1 MSRAKA
7 RAGRWDAPTVLAI
20 LHQRRGDADRSHS
33 PSGRNLH
40 RTFWYQRILMPL
52 DYTARYADCVL
63 TARGVQPDE
72 PPLTLWRG
80 FSSHLR
86 SYKSTG
92 MFQHR
97 QCRVPGRSYLTA
109 TLGR

>member
-7 RAGRWDAPTVLAI
+7 RAGRWDLSTVLAI
-20 LHQRRGDADRSHS
+20 LHQRRGDAERPQS

-40 RTFWYQRILMPL
+40 RTFWYQRILVPS

-63 TARGVQPDE
+63 TARDVQMGE
-72 PPLTLWRG
+72 PLLTSWRG

-86 SYKSTG
+86 SCESTG
-92 MFQHR
+92 LFQHR
-97 QCRVPGRSYLTA
+97 QCRVPGRPYPTA
-109 TLGR
+109 ALGR